1 MSDTR
6 ACSTM
11 QTVRDDD
18 GETYL
23 LVKRSAESSR
33 VRDPETGEERYV
45 DNDDLRVVDGE
56 SPLATAASGVP
67 EPVRR
72 TLGAVRDDRSLGL
85 LAVVVDEGPIAAIDL
100 LDASDWASRTSTVR
114 SPSSAP
120 PDWSGRPRSRAGG
133 ATRRPRS
140 RSRRWRRSGATAAAS
155 ATTTESGR
163 PAHSTPTKSTYGP
176 SGYLRS

>member
-1 MSDTR
+1 MPGER
-6 ACSTM
+6 PLPTM
-11 QTVRDDD
+11 QTVRDGD

-33 VRDPETGEERYV
+33 VRDPATGAERYV
-45 DNDDLRVVDGE
+45 DNDQLSVVDGE

-100 LDASDWASRTSTVR
+100 LDAADMCESDLHGTITEFRAAGLVDEAEVAGRRGYEATPVAVEALEALR
-114 SPSSAP
+114 GGSA
-120 PDWSGRPRSRAGG
+120 DEGDGVDEG
-133 ATRRPRS
+133 D
-140 RSRRWRRSGATAAAS
+140 
-155 ATTTESGR
+155 
-163 PAHSTPTKSTYGP
+163 
-176 SGYLRS
+176 